1 MKSHNKG
8 EAITVFA
15 IVLFVAFLG
24 VTAIASNNHSKAEK
38 LEAAAAS
45 QQQK

>member
-1 MKSHNKG
+1 MKKQKG

-24 VTAIASNNHSKAEK
+24 MATIASNNHSKAEK
-38 LEAAAAS
+38 LEAAAAH
-45 QQQK
+45 QQK

>member
-1 MKSHNKG
+1 MKKQKG

-15 IVLFVAFLG
+15 IALFFALIG

-38 LEAAAAS
+38 LEAAAAVS